1 MNPPH
6 PIAVWLSGRIWL
18 IWTFVALQWILIYMI
33 AVFIGGITN
42 DAIIA
47 GLAVTM
53 LIFYFLLMMLLT
65 KALRGVRSD
74 VEYLSRR
81 SESNLPTTDR
91 PDNRSSY
98 RPVF

>member
-18 IWTFVALQWILIYMI
+18 IWTVVALQWILVYMI
-33 AVFIGGITN
+33 AVFIGGINN
-42 DAIIA
+42 DAVIV
-47 GLAVTM
+47 GLAVAM

-74 VEYLSRR
+74 VEYLSMR
-81 SESNLPTTDR
+81 SESN
-91 PDNRSSY
+91 
-98 RPVF
+98 